1 MRDLIKM
8 VVVLL
13 VICTTSGV
21 VLSYVNEA
29 TKAPREYQYIKFV
42 QEPSMQAVLSD
53 FDNDPIKERLK
64 VVVGEDGEGN
74 PIEKVVFPAKKGGKT
89 QAVAFSAAAK
99 GYHDLIEVMVGVDPD
114 GKLTGISIMTHTETP
129 GLGARIVEPSFT
141 DQFSGLDLDTTKLSA
156 EGGKVDTLSGATFS
170 TVGVVTA
177 VTEALK
183 EFPKI
188 KEEAFKP

>member
-42 QEPSMQAVLSD
+42 QEPSIKAVLSD
-53 FDNDPIKERLK
+53 YDNDPVKERIKLA
-64 VVVGEDGEGN
+64 VGEDEEGN
-74 PIEKVVFPAKKGGKT
+74 PIELVVFPAKKGGKT
-89 QAVAFSAAAK
+89 QAIAYSAAAK
-99 GYHDLIEVMVGVDPD
+99 GYHDLIEVMVGVDPE

-129 GLGARIVEPSFT
+129 GLGARIVEPEFT
-141 DQFSGLDLDTTKLSA
+141 DQFAGLDLETTKLSA

-170 TVGVVTA
+170 TVGVITA
-177 VTEALK
+177 VGAALEQFPQIKK
-183 EFPKI
+183 ETF
-188 KEEAFKP
+188 

>member
-1 MRDLIKM
+1 LRDLIKM

-42 QEPSMQAVLSD
+42 QEPSIKAVLSD
-53 FDNDPIKERLK
+53 YDNDPVKERIKLA
-64 VVVGEDGEGN
+64 VGEDEEGN
-74 PIEKVVFPAKKGGKT
+74 PIEIVVFPAKKGGAT
-89 QAVAFSAAAK
+89 QAIAYSAAAK
-99 GYHDLIEVMVGVDPD
+99 GYHDLIEVMVGVGPE

-129 GLGARIVEPSFT
+129 GLGARIVEPEFT
-141 DQFSGLDLDTTKLSA
+141 DQFAGLDLETTKLSA

-170 TVGVVTA
+170 TVGVITA
-177 VTEALK
+177 VGAALEQFPQIKK
-183 EFPKI
+183 ETF
-188 KEEAFKP
+188 